1 MTRKGEA
8 LKIVKD
14 ETREKLKDFTK
25 WGKRLFWIIP
35 LLIVAAIAL
44 TSFYTVNENEQAVVT
59 SFGKYTKTAN
69 AGLNFKL
76 PWPVQSATILPVK
89 RTQKI
94 ELGYRLNQD
103 GSYDSIL
110 DESLMITGD
119 MNVVSIDFFV
129 EWKISDPV
137 KYLYVSES
145 PEAVLKNMLQS
156 SVRSVVGTTNID
168 DALTSGKVQIQLD
181 VKDMLTEK
189 LAKNDI
195 GIQILEVKVN
205 DSEPPNENVAKAF
218 RDVETAKQEKQTS
231 INVAQEYR
239 NRLIPNANSHSD
251 KIIRSAEALKQSK
264 INAATGEKN
273 RFEAMYNEYINYPI
287 VTRNRMYLEIIEKT
301 LPGVNLF
308 IDDGTGVDKLLPIGN
323 WDNSTAAAAEA
334 ATTTDGGTN

>member
-1 MTRKGEA
+1 MH

-14 ETREKLKDFTK
+14 ETKAKLQAVTK
-25 WGKRLFWIIP
+25 WGKRSLWLIP
-35 LLIVAAIAL
+35 LIIIVAIAL

-59 SFGKYTKTAN
+59 TFGKYTKTAN

-76 PWPVQSATILPVK
+76 PWPIQNATVLPVK

-94 ELGYRLNQD
+94 ELGYRQSSD
-103 GSYDSIL
+103 GSYESVM

-137 KYLYVSES
+137 KYLYISEK

-181 VKDMLTEK
+181 VKDLLTSK
-189 LAKNDI
+189 LENIDI
-195 GIQILEVKVN
+195 GIQILDVKVN
-205 DSEPPNENVAKAF
+205 DSEPPNEDVAKAF
-218 RDVETAKQEKQTS
+218 RDVETAKQDKQTS

-239 NRLIPNANSHSD
+239 NSRIPAANSESD
-251 KIIRSAEALKQSK
+251 RIIRSAEALKQSK
-264 INAATGEKN
+264 INSATGEKN
-273 RFEAMYNEYINYPI
+273 RFEAMFNEYKNYPI
-287 VTRNRMYLEIIEKT
+287 VTRNRMYLEVIERV
-301 LPGVNLF
+301 LPNVNLF
-308 IDDGTGVDKLLPIGN
+308 IDDGSGVDKLLPIGN
-323 WDNSTAAAAEA
+323 WDSSAAAAAETVGNA
-334 ATTTDGGTN
+334 GGTN

>member
-1 MTRKGEA
+1 M
-8 LKIVKD
+8 KIVKD
-14 ETREKLKDFTK
+14 ETKEKLKQISK
-25 WGKRLFWIIP
+25 WGKRLLWLIP
-35 LLIVAAIAL
+35 LLIILMIAL

-59 SFGKYTKTAN
+59 TFGKYTKTAN

-76 PWPVQSATILPVK
+76 PWPVQNATILPVK

-94 ELGYRLNQD
+94 ELGYRQNPD
-103 GSYDSIL
+103 GSYDSII

-137 KYLYVSES
+137 KYLYVSER

-181 VKDMLTEK
+181 VKDLLTTK
-189 LAKNDI
+189 LENNDV
-195 GIQILEVKVN
+195 GIQILDVKVN

-218 RDVETAKQEKQTS
+218 RDVETAKQDKQTS
-231 INVAQEYR
+231 INIAQEYR
-239 NRLIPNANSHSD
+239 NSRIPAANSESD
-251 KIIRSAEALKQSK
+251 KIIRNAEALKQSK

-273 RFEAMYNEYINYPI
+273 RFEAMYNEYQNYPI
-287 VTRNRMYLEIIEKT
+287 ITRNRMYLEVIEKI
-301 LPGVNLF
+301 LPNVNLF
-308 IDDGTGVDKLLPIGN
+308 IDDGSGVDKLLPIGN
-323 WDNSTAAAAEA
+323 WDSTTPAAAE
-334 ATTTDGGTN
+334 TTQGGGG